1 MAITKL
7 LSTAVGGDYS
17 FLNEMQE
24 RASSITYDQI
34 LSNIFLNRYNETE
47 LRRLYVHL
55 RSYKERFFV
64 EKYELVNFA
73 STFNREFATDNNEC
87 FSVVEKLLR
96 QIKQTMRGTM
106 QIFKAF
112 CKKKRHN
119 KFDGAGRPIK
129 LSVLTHSDLGARY
142 TQLVIPFTEEEAVP
156 KLLWDFC
163 NLLMEYFVD
172 IVDVIGICKAVRDEE
187 LMILNDYPR
196 LKKIYDDT
204 IAEMEH
210 VLGNSME
217 YITCPDSID
226 EIDDSMTRELLETE
240 PSEWKNVL
248 PKYYH
253 KRTKQQ
259 LAKHL
264 MLFLRYKRKHNFIP
278 TSIEQKLWGNDLA
291 KIERVR
297 LAIQYFD
304 ELNPKGNQDKETGNF
319 KLKGSS
325 VAKLMHWAL
334 RGTDAKMNDFVG
346 YFNETYKGKY
356 QKIEYATVWTAYSGL
371 KANEKDKCVFEI
383 ENFLNKKGKTV
394 KKFA

>member
-17 FLNEMQE
+17 FLNEMEE
-24 RASSITYDQI
+24 RASSINFNQI

-47 LRRLYVHL
+47 LRRLYVHI

-64 EKYELVNFA
+64 EKYELVSFA

-96 QIKQTMRGTM
+96 RIKQTMRGTM
-106 QIFKAF
+106 QIFKSF

-156 KLLWDFC
+156 ELLLDFC

-172 IVDVIGICKAVRDEE
+172 IADVIGICKEVRDEE

-196 LKKIYDDT
+196 LKQIYDDT

-217 YITCPDSID
+217 YITCPGSID

-240 PSEWKNVL
+240 PSEWTNVL

-278 TSIEQKLWGNDLA
+278 TSIELKLWGNDLA

-304 ELNPKGNQDKETGNF
+304 ELNPKGYQDKGTGNF

-334 RGTDAKMNDFVG
+334 IGTDADKKEFVA

-356 QKIEYATVWTAYSGL
+356 QKIEYATVMSAYSGING
-371 KANEKDKCVFEI
+371 NEKEKCAVEI
-383 ENFLNKKGKTV
+383 ENFLNRKREKIKKI
-394 KKFA
+394 A